1 MLDLKLYL
9 DSGAQSGLKSLD
21 ILIFLL
27 KINLIQRPHNFK
39 ILGLLDGKLFEV
51 QIQQPYGNFPKRRKL
66 KIPRFFSDPNNLF
79 LKQLRNF
86 TSVKIVR
93 QMSGMRSFRNYAF
106 QRLSWKCAASSF
118 NCLKSVAG
126 YSFRAM
132 VKWLNTL
139 FLRYQVSLNGFSL
152 TSSLKWSQA
161 CYMTWYCSEKILA
174 TLYIEEQDLTLRQWR
189 EKSLDWGIN
198 VGTWRLREGP
208 YWMTPRITKCGRKK
222 WISHNVSVYT
232 CQ

>member
-27 KINLIQRPHNFK
+27 KINLIQRPHNLK

-51 QIQQPYGNFPKRRKL
+51 EIQQPFGNFPKRRKL

-93 QMSGMRSFRNYAF
+93 QMSRMRSFRNSAF

-118 NCLKSVAG
+118 NCLKSVAV
-126 YSFRAM
+126 FRAM

-152 TSSLKWSQA
+152 TSSL
-161 CYMTWYCSEKILA
+161 
-174 TLYIEEQDLTLRQWR
+174 
-189 EKSLDWGIN
+189 
-198 VGTWRLREGP
+198 
-208 YWMTPRITKCGRKK
+208 
-222 WISHNVSVYT
+222 
-232 CQ
+232 